1 MKGNAILIHLR
12 TVFVALAVA
21 SWVIGCTSQRRGS
34 ETFHQASL
42 HSAGYSMSAIRPGTS
57 NPDEVPDTILAWDA
71 KAKTYRARPG
81 EDSARFV
88 FNVTNVSPAQ
98 VVIET
103 TATSCGCTVAEL
115 PADPWKL
122 PPGGHGRIEVTMD
135 LNGQTGAVTRQVTV
149 FTSKGT
155 CQLTVEAVV
164 PEL

>member
-1 MKGNAILIHLR
+1 MPSVCQRGLLPSLLGICLLTGCLSHRSNDSPQTSSGSRGLSTPR
-12 TVFVALAVA
+12 TSGARPDAVP
-21 SWVIGCTSQRRGS
+21 
-34 ETFHQASL
+34 E
-42 HSAGYSMSAIRPGTS
+42 
-57 NPDEVPDTILAWDA
+57 TILAWDA
-71 KAKTYRARPG
+71 KQKTYRAKRG
-81 EDSARFV
+81 EDSASFV
-88 FNVTNVSPAQ
+88 FNVTNVSPAE

-135 LNGQTGAVTRQVTV
+135 LNGQNGAVSKEVTV

-164 PEL
+164 PEP